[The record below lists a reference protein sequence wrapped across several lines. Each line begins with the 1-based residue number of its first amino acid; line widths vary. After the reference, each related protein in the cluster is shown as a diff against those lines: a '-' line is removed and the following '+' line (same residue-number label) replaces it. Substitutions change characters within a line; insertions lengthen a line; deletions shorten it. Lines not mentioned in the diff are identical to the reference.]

1 MTITKEKFEPKI
13 PIRVYT
19 RQCEQNAYDF
29 DVTHTFD
36 SGVRVSLSGT
46 IHYKNGDEKTESR
59 FDYDVE
65 NIELYD
71 VAFYHKDGAILVVDS
86 DLLAALTDAL
96 DVNFVI

>member
-1 MTITKEKFEPKI
+1 MTITKEKLNPKI

-29 DVTHTFD
+29 DTVHTFD
-36 SGVRVSLSGT
+36 TGFYVSLSGT
-46 IHYKNGDEKTESR
+46 IHYKRGKKGTESE

-71 VAFYHKDGAILVVDS
+71 VAFYHKDGVILVVDS